1 MKKTKSQEHRL
12 VFENEAGKTLR
23 KGIPYHIASQAW
35 DYGRLHALPLW
46 TEYVIFPA
54 VYSRDYQFQETRT
67 TMSSFEMVLE
77 GSMTMILDEVRRTVH
92 SNEICLIPAGQSKK
106 FEVHEECRK
115 VVFGICGQIHLSLL
129 GMFGIASRSVI
140 CLRNPE
146 YIRGL
151 LGELHRLLREKEEAT
166 VSRISGFTME
176 LITEIGREAS
186 RSPEPLLAD
195 AFRLMEYHLAESF
208 SLSDLAEK
216 LHVSPNYLN
225 RLFLRELGMPP
236 KRYLIG
242 QRMQLARSLLNSTTL
257 SVQEIS
263 QRCGYKTPFAF
274 SKEFRKQFGIS
285 PRSFR
290 IQKECKKM
298 T

>member
-1 MKKTKSQEHRL
+1 MKASKSKEHRFL
-12 VFENEAGKTLR
+12 FNGAAGISR
-23 KGIPYHIASQAW
+23 KGIPFHMDAASW
-35 DYGRLHALPLW
+35 DYGRKQAFPLW
-46 TEYVIFPA
+46 TEYVVYPA
-54 VYSRDYQFQETRT
+54 INSQGYKFTQTNI
-67 TMSSFEMVLE
+67 TMSSFELVLE
-77 GSMTMILDEVRRTVH
+77 GWMTVVLDDTRLTVRP
-92 SNEICLIPAGQSKK
+92 NEICLIPAGKTK
-106 FEVHEECRK
+106 NLEVREYCRK
-115 VVFGICGQIHLSLL
+115 IVFGICGQLHLPLL
-129 GMFGIASRSVI
+129 AMTGLYTKPI
-140 CLRNPE
+140 LRLNNTE
-146 YIRGL
+146 RILAILR
-151 LGELHRLLREKEEAT
+151 ELHRFLKEQSESAAPRMEGL
-166 VSRISGFTME
+166 SME
-176 LITEIGREAS
+176 LVAEIAREAS
-186 RSPEPLLAD
+186 RTPEPLLAD

-257 SVQEIS
+257 SIQEIS